1 MFDRL
6 DPKVDF
12 VFKRIFGVEENKDV
26 LLDFLN
32 VTLRESE
39 PRPLTDIHIL
49 NPYIDKNALHD
60 KQSILDIHAR
70 TADGK
75 QVNIEI
81 QLFNRYD
88 IEKRTL
94 YYWSKMYASQLEE
107 GQKYKELKKTI
118 TINILNFKFI
128 PNDRYY
134 NLFHL
139 REDHMGLVLTDHIE
153 IHFMELPKLEEQ
165 KVRISDKLV
174 KWLLFLKGVDKPEV
188 WEEISMNEPALQKAM
203 DTLEFLSQNEE
214 ARRLYEMRQKALHD
228 EASMLDGAREEGRQ
242 EGMQKG
248 MQKGIEEGMH
258 KSRIE
263 IAKNLLGIGIDV
275 AKVIEATGLT
285 KDEVQRLK
293 EELMQ

>member
-1 MFDRL
+1 MTDRL

-39 PRPLTDIHIL
+39 PSPITDIQIL

-60 KQSILDIHAR
+60 KQSILDLHAR

-94 YYWSKMYASQLEE
+94 YYWSKMYSSQLEE
-107 GQKYKELKKTI
+107 GQKYKDLKKTI
-118 TINILNFKFI
+118 TINILNFNFI

-139 REDHMGLVLTDHIE
+139 REHHTGLRLTDDIE
-153 IHFMELPKLEEQ
+153 IHFMELPKLQ
-165 KVRISDKLV
+165 TQRASLSDKLV
-174 KWLLFLKGVDKPEV
+174 KWLLFLKGVEKQELWEV
-188 WEEISMNEPALQKAM
+188 IAMNEPTLQKAM

-228 EASMLDGAREEGRQ
+228 EASMIDGAKEEGKRQ
-242 EGMQKG
+242 GKREKE
-248 MQKGIEEGMH
+248 IEV
-258 KSRIE
+258 
-263 IAKNLLGIGIDV
+263 AKNLLEMGMDV
-275 AKVIEATGLT
+275 AKIAKATGLPEN
-285 KDEVQRLK
+285 EVKKLK
-293 EELMQ
+293 EQLH

>member
-1 MFDRL
+1 MTNRL

-39 PRPLTDIHIL
+39 PSPITDIQIL
-49 NPYIDKNALHD
+49 NPYIDKSALHD
-60 KQSILDIHAR
+60 KQSILDLHAR

-94 YYWSKMYASQLEE
+94 YYWSKMYSSQLEE
-107 GQKYKELKKTI
+107 GQKYKDLKKTI
-118 TINILNFKFI
+118 TINILNFNFI

-139 REDHMGLVLTDHIE
+139 REHHTGLRLTDDIE
-153 IHFMELPKLEEQ
+153 IHFMELPKLQ
-165 KVRISDKLV
+165 SQRASLSDKLV
-174 KWLLFLKGVDKPEV
+174 KWLLFLKGVDKQELWEV
-188 WEEISMNEPALQKAM
+188 IAMNEPTLQKAM
-203 DTLEFLSQNEE
+203 DTLDFLSQNEE

-228 EASMLDGAREEGRQ
+228 EASMIDGAREEGKR
-242 EGMQKG
+242 EKE
-248 MQKGIEEGMH
+248 IEV
-258 KSRIE
+258 
-263 IAKNLLGIGIDV
+263 AKNLLEMGMDV
-275 AKVIEATGLT
+275 AKIVKATGLPES
-285 KDEVQRLK
+285 EVRKLK
-293 EELMQ
+293 EQLH

>member
-1 MFDRL
+1 MTNRL

-39 PRPLTDIHIL
+39 PSPITDIQIL

-60 KQSILDIHAR
+60 KQSILDLHAR

-94 YYWSKMYASQLEE
+94 YYWSKMYSSQLEE
-107 GQKYKELKKTI
+107 GQKYKDLKKTI
-118 TINILNFKFI
+118 TINILNFNFI

-139 REDHMGLVLTDHIE
+139 REHHSGLRLTDDIE
-153 IHFMELPKLEEQ
+153 IHFMELPKLQ
-165 KVRISDKLV
+165 SQRASLSDKLV
-174 KWLLFLKGVDKPEV
+174 KWLLFLKGVDKQELWEV
-188 WEEISMNEPALQKAM
+188 IAMNEPTLQKAM
-203 DTLEFLSQNEE
+203 DTLDFLSQNEE

-228 EASMLDGAREEGRQ
+228 EASMIDGAKEEGKR
-242 EGMQKG
+242 EGKLEG
-248 MQKGIEEGMH
+248 KREKEIEV
-258 KSRIE
+258 
-263 IAKNLLGIGIDV
+263 AKNLLEMGMDV
-275 AKVIEATGLT
+275 AKIVKATGLPES
-285 KDEVQRLK
+285 EVKKLK
-293 EELMQ
+293 EQLH

>member
-12 VFKRIFGVEENKDV
+12 VFKRIFGVEENKDI

-39 PRPLTDIHIL
+39 PRPITDIQIL
-49 NPYIDKNALHD
+49 NPYLDKNALHD

-70 TADGK
+70 TSDGK

-88 IEKRTL
+88 IERRTL
-94 YYWSKMYASQLEE
+94 YYWSKMYAAQLEE
-107 GQKYKELKKTI
+107 GQIYKNLKKTI
-118 TINILNFKFI
+118 TINILNFNFI
-128 PNDRYY
+128 PNERYY

-139 REDHMGLVLTDHIE
+139 REEHTGIVLTDHIE
-153 IHFMELPKLEEQ
+153 IHFMELPKLQERQ
-165 KVRISDKLV
+165 ASLSDKLV
-174 KWLLFLKGVDKPEV
+174 KWLLFLKGVDKPEL
-188 WEEISMNEPALQKAM
+188 WEVIAMNEPALQKAM

-228 EASMLDGAREEGRQ
+228 EASMIHGAKEEGKR
-242 EGMQKG
+242 EKEMEVASNLLAMGL
-248 MQKGIEEGMH
+248 
-258 KSRIE
+258 E
-263 IAKNLLGIGIDV
+263 IAKI
-275 AKVIEATGLT
+275 AQATGLSE
-285 KDEVQRLK
+285 DEIRQLQ
-293 EELMQ
+293 ESQAH